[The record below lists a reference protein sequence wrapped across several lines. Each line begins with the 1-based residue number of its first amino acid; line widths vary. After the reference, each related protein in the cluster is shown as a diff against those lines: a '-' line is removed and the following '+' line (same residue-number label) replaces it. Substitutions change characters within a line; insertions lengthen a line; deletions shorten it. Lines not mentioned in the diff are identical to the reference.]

1 MAYRRA
7 AAKPA
12 CVLVTGGSGQLGT
25 ALQRC
30 WPSDWHLTAPGRGA
44 FDLTDTDGIA
54 NRIAAGHDGNRYTAV
69 INCAAY
75 TAVDKAEV
83 DRDAAWIVNAEAPA
97 TLAEACASQD
107 IPILHIST
115 DYVFSGKKAGAWR
128 VDDPIGPLNV
138 YGASKLAGEDAIRAS
153 GARHAI
159 VRTSWLF
166 SQHGRNFVTAML
178 ERARRSGAVAVVA
191 DQYSSPTSAAD
202 LAQALVHMTH
212 TLVDDADAPTG
223 TFHFSNRG
231 RTNWADFAET
241 LFHQSA
247 QRGGPSATVHR
258 ISTQDY
264 AAAARRPENSELD
277 CSAIEDRFG
286 IIPRLW
292 QEALAQMLDVLLEA
306 PATSGL

>member
-1 MAYRRA
+1 M
-7 AAKPA
+7 
-12 CVLVTGGSGQLGT
+12 LITGGSGQLGT

-83 DRDAAWIVNAEAPA
+83 DRDAAWIVNAEAPVA
-97 TLAEACASQD
+97 LAEACAGQD

-115 DYVFSGKKAGAWR
+115 DYVFSGRKAGAWR
-128 VDDPIGPLNV
+128 VEDPVGPLNV
-138 YGASKLAGEDAIRAS
+138 YGVSKLAGEEAIRAS

-178 ERARRSGAVAVVA
+178 ERARRSDAVSVVA
-191 DQYSSPTSAAD
+191 DQYGCPTSAAD

-241 LFHQSA
+241 LFYQSA

-258 ISTQDY
+258 LSTPDY
-264 AAAARRPENSELD
+264 AGAALRPENSELD
-277 CSAIEDRFG
+277 CSAIGSRFDV
-286 IIPRLW
+286 IPQPW
-292 QEALAQMLDVLLEA
+292 QDALAQVLDALLKA
-306 PATSGL
+306 PAKSGLR